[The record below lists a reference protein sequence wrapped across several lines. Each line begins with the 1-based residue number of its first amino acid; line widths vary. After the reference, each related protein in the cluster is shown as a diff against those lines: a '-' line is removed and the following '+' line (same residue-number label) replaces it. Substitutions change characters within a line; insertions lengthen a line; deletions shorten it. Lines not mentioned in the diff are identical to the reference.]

1 MIQPS
6 TAEQLV
12 EQLVA
17 GMDKVLEQVK
27 PELDKV
33 EEQLLKGMADFG
45 ADTADVENVRKW
57 LRPMME
63 SEVRKQIFERVT
75 KGL

>member
-1 MIQPS
+1 MNTK

-12 EQLVA
+12 DELVS
-17 GMDKVLEQVK
+17 GMDKVLEKVK
-27 PELDKV
+27 PDLDHV

-45 ADTADVENVRKW
+45 ADTADVESVRKW
-57 LRPMME
+57 LRPVME
-63 SEVRKQIFERVT
+63 QEVRKQIFEKVT